1 VLGILREVASSI
13 IIRLSYHTPPGAN
26 KGKVSHLGG
35 EFTNAQPP
43 RMSGH
48 SQLAE
53 LNYYHNPMAMAEP
66 SGNITRAE
74 RQNLKT
80 NVKNR
85 TD

>member
-1 VLGILREVASSI
+1 
-13 IIRLSYHTPPGAN
+13 
-26 KGKVSHLGG
+26 
-35 EFTNAQPP
+35 
-43 RMSGH
+43 MSGH

-53 LNYYHNPMAMAEP
+53 LNYYHNPMAMADP